1 MFVIGNLLNA
11 VAVILGFLLQS
22 LMIVVF
28 VNALLSWVRPDP
40 SNPIVMMLDRI
51 SSLICDPIR
60 KLFPTVMSGIV
71 TSRALPRCS
80 TPTEFFLKHP
90 RDLSAV
96 STTTVRVNR
105 SLLGSN
111 QHG

>member
-40 SNPIVMMLDRI
+40 SNPIVMFLDRV
-51 SSLICDPIR
+51 SDLVCNPVR
-60 KLFPTVMSGIV
+60 RLFPTSYSGIDFAPFIAML
-71 TSRALPRCS
+71 ALWLMQL
-80 TPTEFFLKHP
+80 FLVNTL
-90 RDLSAV
+90 RDIAV
-96 STTTVRVNR
+96 RM
-105 SLLGSN
+105 G
-111 QHG
+111 

>member
-40 SNPIVMMLDRI
+40 SNPIR
-51 SSLICDPIR
+51 R
-60 KLFPTVMSGIV
+60 LFPTAYSGIDFAPFIAML
-71 TSRALPRCS
+71 ALWLMQL
-80 TPTEFFLKHP
+80 FLVNTL
-90 RDLSAV
+90 RDVAV
-96 STTTVRVNR
+96 RM
-105 SLLGSN
+105 G
-111 QHG
+111 